1 MSETLVVVSRAPAA
15 AVALALAK
23 QHLRV
28 DTNDDDALITGYITA
43 AVGHAE
49 RFMGRTLVDTTYDLV
64 LDAFPK
70 GRAALV
76 LPMAPLIALD
86 SVTIVDAEEDTETE
100 LDGIIVDSAGGR
112 LIAPSSGWPTGTSE
126 AGIRIR
132 YRAGYLTYDGDASPP
147 ATSGEIPGDIVAA
160 LLLYIGSLYQQRED
174 SAPTAMTTIP
184 WSARQL
190 LRMHRI
196 ERGMA

>member
-15 AVALALAK
+15 AVPLTLAK

-70 GRAALV
+70 GRDALV
-76 LPMAPLIALD
+76 LPRPPFIALT
-86 SVTIVDAEEDTETE
+86 SVSVLNSDETETE
-100 LDGIIVDSAGGR
+100 IDGILVDTAGGR
-112 LIAPSSGWPTGTSE
+112 LIAPSSGWPTGTTKSS
-126 AGIRIR
+126 IRVR
-132 YRAGYLTYDGDASPP
+132 YRAGYLTYDAEASPP

-174 SAPTAMTTIP
+174 SAPTAMTEIP
-184 WSARQL
+184 WNANQL
-190 LRMHRI
+190 LRMHRV